1 MMFLGVALMPAPLG
15 AAMFW
20 VGTPLAGL
28 AVWWRRDEGDDEGGD
43 GPDVPPIDWDEFQRS
58 FWSYTRRHGPG
69 SRPRTPS
76 AR

>member
-1 MMFLGVALMPAPLG
+1 MPTRKEL
-15 AAMFW
+15 FW

-28 AVWWRRDEGDDEGGD
+28 AVWLRRDGGGGDNGD
-43 GPDVPPIDWDEFQRS
+43 GPDVPPVDWDEFERS
-58 FWSYTRRHGPG
+58 FRAHVRPS